1 MANETILIVDDQSEI
16 VHFLTHYCLEPLGYN
31 TLSAHD
37 GEKGLKS
44 AVDHR
49 PDLIMLDMNMPRMTG
64 IEMLPE
70 LRQTDCVAPVIFM
83 TIYGSEQIA
92 VEAFRLGVRD
102 YLSKP
107 FTVDEVQNSVNRAL
121 RESRLARE
129 KEQLKNNLMAAET
142 VRQTVVTL
150 SHYIN
155 NHLMIVDG
163 GLRMLGEAVEQ
174 GRSDDAILQNVV
186 TDSLSSADTIGAVMR
201 VLRKVTDIREEEYSS
216 GVGMIDIKEALQAEL
231 RA

>member
-1 MANETILIVDDQSEI
+1 
-16 VHFLTHYCLEPLGYN
+16 
-31 TLSAHD
+31 
-37 GEKGLKS
+37 
-44 AVDHR
+44 
-49 PDLIMLDMNMPRMTG
+49 
-64 IEMLPE
+64 
-70 LRQTDCVAPVIFM
+70 M

-107 FTVDEVQNSVNRAL
+107 FTVDEAQSTVNRVL

-129 KEQLKNNLMAAET
+129 KEQLKNNLVAAET
-142 VRQTVVTL
+142 VCQTVVTL
-150 SHYIN
+150 SHHIN

-163 GLRMLGEAVEQ
+163 GLRMLGKAIEQ
-174 GRSDDAILQNVV
+174 GRSDDAIIKNVV

>member
-1 MANETILIVDDQSEI
+1 MAIETILIVDDQSEI
-16 VHFLTHYCLEPLGYN
+16 VHLLTHYCLKPLGYN
-31 TLSAHD
+31 TLTAPD

-49 PDLIMLDMNMPRMTG
+49 PNLIMLDMNMPRLTG

-70 LRQTDCVAPVIFM
+70 LRQTDYVDPVIFM

-102 YLSKP
+102 YLPKP
-107 FTVDEVQNSVNRAL
+107 FIVDEAQSAVNRLL

-129 KEQLKNNLMAAET
+129 KDQLKNNLVVEET
-142 VRQTVVTL
+142 VRQTVVTI
-150 SHYIN
+150 SHYIS
-155 NHLMIVDG
+155 NHFDG
-163 GLRMLGEAVEQ
+163 GLRMLGEAIKQ
-174 GRSDDAILQNVV
+174 GRSDDAIIKNFV
-186 TDSLSSADTIGAVMR
+186 TDNLSRTDTIGVVMR

-216 GVGMIDIKEALQAEL
+216 GGRDD
-231 RA
+231 RY